1 MVAQS
6 QSTTCPCS
14 LSSQHSLIPTQRAPF
29 VFALL
34 AHLSGTAA
42 LTDRKEPFNRITVD
56 DGKETGLS
64 QESTKPVLM
73 GLQLPLQSRAI
84 GQACKQV
91 IVIAL
96 DPAGKARKWS
106 PLRANKMPIVTTSL
120 GYSLA

>member
-6 QSTTCPCS
+6 QSTTYPCS

-96 DPAGKARKWS
+96 EPAGKARKWP
-106 PLRANKMPIVTTSL
+106 PLRANKMPIVTT
-120 GYSLA
+120 